1 MSIRYAVLPVASHPD
16 LVGWL
21 KQYNIDVPSLPD
33 DNRYPSPQEIKT
45 TLDELAGYQI
55 TYDIDSQHW
64 CANIVSDESPKRKWA
79 KLCIADFNGDEQS
92 PHDFW
97 FDQGDPGVNL
107 LILKRLSTICGPLI
121 LSAGANAV
129 PILITADT
137 DIAKVLEEWYERQL
151 ASWR

>member
-1 MSIRYAVLPVASHPD
+1 MGIRYTVLPVASHPD

-21 KQYNIDVPSLPD
+21 EKYNINVPPLPGN
-33 DNRYPSPQEIKT
+33 NRYPSPEEIKT
-45 TLDELAGYQI
+45 TLDNLEGYQV

-64 CANIVSDESPKRKWA
+64 RAHVVSDKSPKRKWA
-79 KLCIADFNGDEQS
+79 KLHVADFQGDEQS

-107 LILKRLSTICGPLI
+107 LILKLLSATCGPLI
-121 LSAGANAV
+121 MSADANAV
-129 PILITADT
+129 PILITSDT

-151 ASWR
+151 ARWR